1 MRADTA
7 RALELLRAEGL
18 TCAVCRGDAVYQS
31 TARGVRP
38 LLDWLDEG
46 APLSGASAADKVVG
60 AGAAYLYALL
70 GVAEVYAEV
79 VSAAAE
85 KVLKRYGIS
94 LHFGTIVPRIRN
106 RTGDGYCP
114 IESAVENATD
124 PQDALTRIRERLKG
138 LHK

>member
-124 PQDALTRIRERLKG
+124 PQDALTRIRERLREFK
-138 LHK
+138 

>member
-7 RALELLRAEGL
+7 RALELLREEGL

-46 APLSGASAADKVVG
+46 APLNGASAADKVVG
-60 AGAAYLYALL
+60 TGAAYLYALL

-124 PQDALTRIRERLKG
+124 PQEALTRIRERLREFK
-138 LHK
+138 

>member
-7 RALELLRAEGL
+7 RALELLRAKRL
-18 TCAVCRGDAVYQS
+18 TCAVCCGDAVYQS

-46 APLSGASAADKVVG
+46 APLNGASAADKVVG

-79 VSAAAE
+79 VSVAAE
-85 KVLKRYGIS
+85 KVLKRYEIS
-94 LHFGTIVPRIRN
+94 LYFGTIVPRIRN

-124 PQDALTRIRERLKG
+124 PQDALTRIRERLREFK
-138 LHK
+138 